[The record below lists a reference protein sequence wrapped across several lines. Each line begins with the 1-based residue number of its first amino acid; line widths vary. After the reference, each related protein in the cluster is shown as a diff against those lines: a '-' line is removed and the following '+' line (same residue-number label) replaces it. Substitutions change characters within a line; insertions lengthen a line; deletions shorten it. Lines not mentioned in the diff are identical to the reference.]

1 MSKWTSSWVLVALL
15 AAAIEPILAK
25 LGYRGAATPLQLLVM
40 KNVVA
45 ACMILPL
52 TRAWNWVGWSGV
64 RKMASVSLLL
74 LFTNFCSL
82 VAVKFLP
89 AVTVITLVTT
99 TPAFVALT
107 NQRKG
112 RDVLGR
118 KYWFGFGLCFLGV
131 ALSIDAL
138 RNGAMVFHPVGL
150 LAVLG
155 SIASSTIY
163 RTRLE
168 DVTAEY
174 KPALVSTYIFLINAV
189 VSLVFVAP
197 FIEPIPMAMVPV
209 GLWIGLAAAVANVA
223 FLSAVHLVGATNMS
237 IFNLLQRPMVLIAA
251 SFVLH
256 EHLGWMQWVG
266 IAMILA
272 GVRIA
277 KVVRK

>member
-138 RNGAMVFHPVGL
+138 RNGSMVFHPVGL

-168 DVTAEY
+168 DVTAEF

-197 FIEPIPMAMVPV
+197 FIDPIPMAMVPV

-251 SFVLH
+251 SLVLH

>member
-1 MSKWTSSWVLVALL
+1 
-15 AAAIEPILAK
+15 
-25 LGYRGAATPLQLLVM
+25 TPLQLLVM

-52 TRAWNWVGWSGV
+52 TRAWNWIGWPGV

-118 KYWFGFGLCFLGV
+118 RYWFGFGLCFTGV

-138 RNGAMVFHPVGL
+138 RNGAMVFHPLGL
-150 LAVLG
+150 LAVAG

-168 DVTAEY
+168 DVTSEY

-189 VSLVFVAP
+189 VSLFFVAP
-197 FIEPIPMAMVPV
+197 FIDPIPMAMAPV

-251 SFVLH
+251 TLVLH

-266 IAMILA
+266 IAMIIA